1 MSQPRPIGRN
11 RMTIDLDVAG
21 IRPRGRLA
29 ILGALS
35 AASLFVAG
43 PALAEYPERDIN
55 MIIPFGVSGG
65 SDTLARTIANV
76 IDERD
81 LPPVAILPANRP
93 RASRAVGSR
102 AVATEAGKPSL
113 HPTRKHSVVG

>member
-11 RMTIDLDVAG
+11 RMTIHLDLAG

-55 MIIPFGVSGG
+55 MIIPFGVGGG
-65 SDTLARTIANV
+65 SAPLARTLANV

-81 LPPVAILPANRP
+81 LLPVAILPQHPP
-93 RASRAVGSR
+93 RASG
-102 AVATEAGKPSL
+102 P
-113 HPTRKHSVVG
+113 PPHSPPP